1 MVIFIHRYDYQG
13 LSDNPDDVGRTQIII
28 AKHRN
33 GSIADIDMRF
43 RHDEVRFVD
52 EQESLVNQAD
62 MMPVASAMN
71 DDFPPFGPDPM
82 PNMPANEFGMND
94 DFM

>member
-1 MVIFIHRYDYQG
+1 
-13 LSDNPDDVGRTQIII
+13 
-28 AKHRN
+28 
-33 GSIADIDMRF
+33 MRF
-43 RHDEVRFVD
+43 RADEVRFVD

-71 DDFPPFGPDPM
+71 DDIPPFGPDPM
-82 PNMPANEFGMND
+82 MNMPANEFGMND